1 MIVEWVKFVRY
12 SCDISFEWKK
22 YLIASFPVS
31 ESTVTRLFLIFFPK
45 SQMQPV
51 LNICL
56 NFTPLQLSWKRIV
69 YSICQRRTRRNGFHY
84 PLQFF
89 LAFEK
94 ISVSAFRSLRSTYG
108 YRLLYSTQG
117 FFLRVQLLTQGELS
131 SIWLYFEQNSRMSD
145 KKIQPYSKYW
155 WNKSFADKIGLHS
168 YITGSHLWHEV
179 KKRNKSSRLR
189 PSALQYNARAGTT
202 VLHFGTYFPYERFYR
217 HDGS

>member
-1 MIVEWVKFVRY
+1 
-12 SCDISFEWKK
+12 
-22 YLIASFPVS
+22 
-31 ESTVTRLFLIFFPK
+31 
-45 SQMQPV
+45 MQPV

-89 LAFEK
+89 LTFEK

-117 FFLRVQLLTQGELS
+117 FFFWEYNCLRKASCPQSGFILNTILEWA
-131 SIWLYFEQNSRMSD
+131 I
-145 KKIQPYSKYW
+145 KIQPYSKYW

-189 PSALQYNARAGTT
+189 PSALQYNARAGTN

>member
-56 NFTPLQLSWKRIV
+56 NFTPLQKRIV

-117 FFLRVQLLTQGELS
+117 FFWEYNCLRKASCPQSGFILNTILEWAIKNPAIFKILM
-131 SIWLYFEQNSRMSD
+131 EQ
-145 KKIQPYSKYW
+145 K
-155 WNKSFADKIGLHS
+155 FCG
-168 YITGSHLWHEV
+168 
-179 KKRNKSSRLR
+179 
-189 PSALQYNARAGTT
+189 
-202 VLHFGTYFPYERFYR
+202 
-217 HDGS
+217 